1 MCRRLVRHPRTDHVG
16 WRLKNVSYCSS
27 SARPPPPCAGL
38 LRRTGRVFER
48 PPHDP
53 ARPSVFS
60 RTHPATR
67 SRASPAWL
75 SRLLVRGSPLGL
87 SLRLDAPP
95 PSTRSLAV
103 RRILVSRTTGGR
115 SVSSRHART
124 ALALPPAVS
133 GSSPAAERLSH
144 VFSGHRGA
152 CGVPLGPAAQCAD
165 AFAQAA
171 AAASPRASRCVRVAF
186 WWLSFQGGLVLRLFL
201 WIANVQ
207 NTLVFCLY
215 NLKDRSVGYKTG
227 VIISFL
233 RTCGFR
239 FECCHGNI

>member
-1 MCRRLVRHPRTDHVG
+1 MRLSVTAARCLVVGHLGVQLWTISGCSAGLALRSPGLTCWRRAGGRRLVRHPRTDHVG

-95 PSTRSLAV
+95 PRTRSLAV
-103 RRILVSRTTGGR
+103 RRILVSSDDGR
-115 SVSSRHART
+115 
-124 ALALPPAVS
+124 ALRVLPPCPDRPRPPS
-133 GSSPAAERLSH
+133 RRL
-144 VFSGHRGA
+144 GEL
-152 CGVPLGPAAQCAD
+152 P
-165 AFAQAA
+165 
-171 AAASPRASRCVRVAF
+171 
-186 WWLSFQGGLVLRLFL
+186 
-201 WIANVQ
+201 
-207 NTLVFCLY
+207 
-215 NLKDRSVGYKTG
+215 
-227 VIISFL
+227 
-233 RTCGFR
+233 
-239 FECCHGNI
+239 CC

>member
-48 PPHDP
+48 PPHNP

-95 PSTRSLAV
+95 PRTRSLAV
-103 RRILVSRTTGGR
+103 RRILVSSDDGR
-115 SVSSRHART
+115 ALRVLPPCPDRPRPPSRRLGELPCWRT
-124 ALALPPAVS
+124 ALACFLRSPRRMRSPPRPR
-133 GSSPAAERLSH
+133 GSVRGRVCPGRGRRFPMRLS
-144 VFSGHRGA
+144 VCQS
-152 CGVPLGPAAQCAD
+152 CLP
-165 AFAQAA
+165 
-171 AAASPRASRCVRVAF
+171 VAF
-186 WWLSFQGGLVLRLFL
+186 FPRWPRFKAFPLDFKCSEHTCLLSL
-201 WIANVQ
+201 
-207 NTLVFCLY
+207 
-215 NLKDRSVGYKTG
+215 
-227 VIISFL
+227 
-233 RTCGFR
+233 
-239 FECCHGNI
+239 